1 MAHAQAVKAPERLGD
16 GGGEQHVGGPAG
28 SLAVRE
34 LLDQDAEKGRL
45 PARDMTFDRAA
56 GVSRVIPQPLR
67 AAQLQGFDL
76 EPGLTPVRDLSLED
90 IAAQIRVTGTWPVR
104 RGPFVSPVGLIRAR
118 RD

>member
-1 MAHAQAVKAPERLGD
+1 VAYAQAVEAPQRLCD
-16 GGGEQHVGGPAG
+16 GGGEEHVRSPAG

-45 PARDMTFDRAA
+45 PTCDMAFDRAT
-56 GVSRVIPQPLR
+56 GVSRVIPEPLR

-76 EPGLTPVRDLSLED
+76 EPGLAPVRDLSLED
-90 IAAQIRVTGTWPVR
+90 LAAQVRVTGAWPVR
-104 RGPFVSPVGLIRAR
+104 RGPFVSAACFIRAR